1 MASISSLGIGSGLDL
16 NGLLNQL
23 NEAERGKLEPIKQQ
37 IETQQVKISAYGELK
52 GALSG
57 FQSANETLNDASL
70 FQSLS
75 ASASGNA
82 VQAAAGP
89 EASPGQY
96 AIEVEQLATAGSLAT
111 QRVNDLD
118 TVLNDADATLD
129 LTFTDDSLDHGVA
142 IAADSTLEDVRDAI
156 NADSDAAVT
165 ASIVNDGEGY
175 RLAVM
180 SQETGE
186 QAAVVDANFADLVTQ
201 TTLEDEAVL
210 QDGQDA
216 MLEVNGIAVSNASNQ
231 LDDAIQGVTLSLQG
245 TGNSTL
251 TVEQD
256 AEAVQQ
262 AVVDFVE
269 TYNELKETA
278 DKLTAYNGEDGQAG
292 DLIGDSAVRSIES
305 RLRSDLASVVSV
317 GDEHTMLADLGMTL
331 RVDGTLE
338 LDEVKLET
346 ALAEGPGEVGAFFAG
361 EAATDGMAGRLDTT
375 LEQLLD
381 TNGALEGAIGGAENR
396 IDSLND
402 RYTRTEQSIDNTIAR
417 YQKQF
422 GQLDGMLA
430 QMNQTSAYLSQ
441 QLSSLPGQN
450 GEGGGMF

>member
-23 NEAERGKLEPIKQQ
+23 NEAERSKLEPIKQQ

-52 GALSG
+52 GALSS
-57 FQSANETLNDASL
+57 FQTATDTLNDASL
-70 FQSLS
+70 YQSLS
-75 ASASGNA
+75 TSVSGNA

-96 AIEVEQLATAGSLAT
+96 AIDVEQLATAGSLAT
-111 QRVNDLD
+111 QRVDSLD
-118 TVLNDADATLD
+118 TVLNDADASLD
-129 LTFTDDSLDHGVA
+129 LTFVDDSLDHGVA

-156 NADSDAAVT
+156 NTDPDAAVT

-186 QAAVVDANFADLVTQ
+186 QAAIVGANFAALATQ
-201 TTLEDEAVL
+201 ATLADEAVL
-210 QDGQDA
+210 QEGQDA
-216 MLEVNGIAVSNASNQ
+216 RFEVNGIAISSADNQ
-231 LDDAIQGVTLSLQG
+231 VDDAIEGVALNLQG
-245 TGNSTL
+245 TGSTTL

-256 AEAVQQ
+256 NEAVQQ

-269 TYNELKETA
+269 TYNELKGTA
-278 DKLTAYNGEDGQAG
+278 GKLTAYNGEDGQAG
-292 DLIGDSAVRSIES
+292 ELIGDSAVRGIES
-305 RLRSDLASVVSV
+305 RLRSDLASGVAE
-317 GDEHTMLADLGMTL
+317 GDEYAMLADLGITL

-338 LDEVKLET
+338 LDEATLET
-346 ALAEGPGEVGAFFAG
+346 ALAEDLGEVGTFFAG
-361 EAATDGMAGRLDTT
+361 EAAEDGMAGRLDTT

-396 IDSLND
+396 IDSLQD
-402 RYTRTEQSIDNTIAR
+402 RYIRTEQSIDTTIAR
-417 YQKQF
+417 YQTQF
-422 GQLDGMLA
+422 GQLDGLLA
-430 QMNQTSAYLSQ
+430 QMNQTSAYLTQ
-441 QLSSLPGQN
+441 QLGMLDAQMG
-450 GEGGGMF
+450 GE

>member
-23 NEAERGKLEPIKQQ
+23 NEAERSKLEPIKQQ

-57 FQSANETLNDASL
+57 FQSATNTLNDASL
-70 FQSLS
+70 YQSLS
-75 ASASGNA
+75 ASASGDA

-89 EASPGQY
+89 EASPGEY
-96 AIEVEQLATAGSLAT
+96 AIEVEQLASAGSLAT
-111 QRVNDLD
+111 QRVDSLD
-118 TVLNDADATLD
+118 TVLNDADTTLD

-142 IAADSTLEDVRDAI
+142 VAADSTLEDVRDAI

-175 RLAVM
+175 RLAMM

-186 QAAVVDANFADLVTQ
+186 QAAIVDANFAAVATQ
-201 TTLEDEAVL
+201 ATLEDEAVL
-210 QDGQDA
+210 QEGQDA
-216 MLEVNGIAVSNASNQ
+216 LFEVNGIAVSSTSNQ
-231 LDDAIQGVTLSLQG
+231 VDDAIQGVALSLQG
-245 TGNSTL
+245 QGSSTL
-251 TVEQD
+251 TVEED
-256 AEAVQQ
+256 TAAVQQ

-269 TYNELKETA
+269 NYNELKETA
-278 DKLTAYNGEDGQAG
+278 GSLTAYNGEDGQAG
-292 DLIGDSAVRSIES
+292 ELIGDSAVRSIES
-305 RLRSDLASVVSV
+305 RLRSDLASVVSE
-317 GDEHTMLADLGMTL
+317 GGEHEMLADLGMTL

-338 LDEVKLET
+338 LDEAELEA
-346 ALAEGPGEVGAFFAG
+346 ALAEDPGEVGAFFAG
-361 EAATDGMAGRLDTT
+361 EAAEDGMAGRLGST

-381 TNGALEGAIGGAENR
+381 TDGALEGAIGGAENR

-430 QMNQTSAYLSQ
+430 QMNQTSAYLTQ
-441 QLSSLPGQN
+441 QLGMLDAQT
-450 GEGGGMF
+450 GGS